1 MKNLLNILLGIFIVV
16 LNNSCQKKN
25 LTVEGVVR
33 DIGTQQPLEGID
45 VYVMRNNGKHEVEA
59 GVTVRTDA
67 NGYFKVVYDHESGYP
82 NYELRCDDLHL
93 PPTKIWKWVDVNK
106 LPNPYNVANS
116 GEKLSSDKRQHV
128 DLWMGR
134 LASFDSLIFETDTP
148 FVKGDLF
155 NIDIYDQLGFHNE
168 FDAIKPGIGSWTTKD
183 TLYNFYFAGTGNQG
197 LANSDKLVVELYG
210 TRSGVNYNFKDTIL
224 LTVGS
229 KRRIYKKL
237 K

>member
-1 MKNLLNILLGIFIVV
+1 MKNLLNILLGICVV
-16 LNNSCQKKN
+16 LLNNSCQKKN

-134 LASFDSLIFETDTP
+134 LASFDSLIFETGVP
-148 FVKGDLF
+148 FVKGDYLEL
-155 NIDIYDQLGFHNE
+155 NLCDQFALNCEFGGFSPNSVKYP
-168 FDAIKPGIGSWTTKD
+168 DD
-183 TLYNFYFAGTGNQG
+183 TISTFIFKGTENKG
-197 LANSDKLVVELYG
+197 LADSEKLFIELIGKKAGIDY
-210 TRSGVNYNFKDTIL
+210 YFKDTIYL
-224 LTVGS
+224 PS
-229 KRRIYKKL
+229 DNSRHRILKKI